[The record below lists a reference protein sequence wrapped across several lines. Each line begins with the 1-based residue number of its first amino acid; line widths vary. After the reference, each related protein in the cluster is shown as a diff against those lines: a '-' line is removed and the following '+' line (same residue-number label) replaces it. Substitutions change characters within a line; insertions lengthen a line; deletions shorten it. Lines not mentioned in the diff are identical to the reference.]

1 MRRNLPREMKNIS
14 VDNLYMYD
22 MGKDQP
28 RPIISREL
36 DANLAGM
43 FPRIKS

>member
-1 MRRNLPREMKNIS
+1 MKNIS
-14 VDNLYMYD
+14 VYNLYMYD
-22 MGKDQP
+22 LGKDQP

-36 DANLAGM
+36 DANPAGM

>member
-1 MRRNLPREMKNIS
+1 MKNIS

-28 RPIISREL
+28 RPIISRDL